1 MLSNGADLFFVKLQ
15 RQSVGVGEEGEAPVG
30 IFVHP
35 HGLARHA
42 MAFEPGD
49 LRIQVA
55 DGKGKVAQ
63 ATGFRARGARW
74 RIGEGEKLDLR
85 RRSQLAPGRKEESRA
100 HAVRRGPHTC
110 HKTPSTRLAVMSRR
124 AAGKPSAAAS

>member
-35 HGLARHA
+35 HRLARHA
-42 MAFEPGD
+42 MAFEPGN

-55 DGKGKVAQ
+55 DGKGKVAE
-63 ATGFRARGARW
+63 ATGFRARGARR
-74 RIGEGEKLDLR
+74 RIGEGESSICASPTA
-85 RRSQLAPGRKEESRA
+85 RSHFQLSR
-100 HAVRRGPHTC
+100 
-110 HKTPSTRLAVMSRR
+110 
-124 AAGKPSAAAS
+124 SAR